1 VLVKHLPTGLVV
13 GAAMAA
19 VAYAAG
25 ASWLLMAVVGCS
37 VAALVCALLDRL

>member
-1 VLVKHLPTGLVV
+1 MKHLPTGLIV

-25 ASWLLMAVVGCS
+25 ASWLLTVVIGCS